1 MISKDTKR
9 LLLLEYGEQG
19 IKGVLSTA
27 KKPRSSRTYT
37 FENISG
43 LTVNRRN
50 LPGYSLKEEKITSYG
65 VNKEGGQG
73 SLWANSQN
81 ILIVFKMI
89 SSGPIKVG
97 GGSNLRLPH

>member
-9 LLLLEYGEQG
+9 LLLEYDEQG
-19 IKGVLSTA
+19 TKGVLSTA
-27 KKPRSSRTYT
+27 KKPRSCRTYT
-37 FENISG
+37 FENISR

-50 LPGYSLKEEKITSYG
+50 LPGYSLKGEKIMSYG
-65 VNKEGGQG
+65 VNKEEEQG

-81 ILIVFKMI
+81 ILIVFKMT

-97 GGSNLRLPH
+97 GQT

>member
-19 IKGVLSTA
+19 IKGVLSTE
-27 KKPRSSRTYT
+27 KKPRSSRTYN

-65 VNKEGGQG
+65 VNKEEGQG
-73 SLWANSQN
+73 SLWANSQS
-81 ILIVFKMI
+81 ILIVFKMT

-97 GGSNLRLPH
+97 GQT